1 MPKDPPNGMSDRNGS
16 GRKRLMRRAEAAVGA
31 TLRAGAA
38 LYDRQRDLPRLIRVD
53 VRPAECETDVEA
65 IVQRLARALRA
76 ERNRARSGHW
86 TYDLNRHIALR
97 QAYLAESDRLAALR
111 RDRN

>member
-1 MPKDPPNGMSDRNGS
+1 MPKDPPNGKDDRDGS
-16 GRKRLMRRAEAAVGA
+16 GRGRLTRRAEAAVGA
-31 TLRAGAA
+31 TIKAGAA

-53 VRPAECETDVEA
+53 ACPAERETELEA
-65 IVQRLARALRA
+65 VVKRLARALRA

-97 QAYLAESDRLAALR
+97 QAYLAESDRLVALR
-111 RDRN
+111 RRR

>member
-1 MPKDPPNGMSDRNGS
+1 MPKDHPQQRNHKDGNGPQL
-16 GRKRLMRRAEAAVGA
+16 RLRAQAVAVA
-31 TLRAGAA
+31 TLKAGAA
-38 LYDRQRDLPRLIRVD
+38 LYDRQRDLPRLIRID
-53 VRPAECETDVEA
+53 PGAGAECETKLAA

-97 QAYLAESDRLAALR
+97 QAYLAESDRLAALKRTR
-111 RDRN
+111 R